1 MLVIRKTEKLPIVA
15 TLMDLEITI
24 PNEVSQREISY
35 DITKILKNIYTNKL
49 ICKTERLT
57 DFEKNSWLPKWK
69 GGEEG

>member
-1 MLVIRKTEKLPIVA
+1 
-15 TLMDLEITI
+15 MDLEITI